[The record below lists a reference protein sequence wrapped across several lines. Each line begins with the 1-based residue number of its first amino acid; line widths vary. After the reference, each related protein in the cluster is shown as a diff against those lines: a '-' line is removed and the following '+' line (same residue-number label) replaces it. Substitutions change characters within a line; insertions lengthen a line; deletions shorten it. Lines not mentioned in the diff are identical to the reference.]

1 MYFSK
6 LYKDKLLQIIMQ
18 SLKTRILLLGIFI
31 AFLPKGVAV
40 ANFTESTTT
49 NIFNGITSRIVGGD
63 NAPKNRYRW
72 IARSIDKNGNWD
84 GCSGSLIAADYV
96 LTAAHCIHGNMKGYQ
111 VGALCPG
118 YREGSNCDQHVEF
131 IEIEKSLVHRD
142 YKSHGLHNDFA
153 LVKLKRSSSIHP
165 VNIDNGS
172 LADHYVDGKVLWVAG
187 FGLTK
192 QGGRRSRHLKH
203 VNVGYISNSRCVN
216 NYGYTFHE
224 IKDNM
229 LCAAGQ
235 GKDAC
240 QGKSI
245 MEHIFTCPCAII
257 LSPKKTLRRQWWTTL
272 G

>member
-1 MYFSK
+1 MNEATFATECNKHFSK
-6 LYKDKLLQIIMQ
+6 LYKDNLLSIIMQ
-18 SLKTRILLLGIFI
+18 SSKTHILLLGILI
-31 AFLPKGVAV
+31 TFLQKVDALV
-40 ANFTESTTT
+40 NVTESITT
-49 NIFNGITSRIVGGD
+49 NIFSGISSRIVGGI

-72 IARSIDKNGNWD
+72 IARSMDTHGNWD

-118 YREGSNCDQHVEF
+118 YKEGSNCNQHVEF
-131 IEIEKSLVHRD
+131 IEIEKKVVHPD
-142 YKSHGLHNDFA
+142 YKSNGLHNDFA
-153 LVKLKRSSSIHP
+153 LVKLKRSSSIYP

-187 FGLTK
+187 FGLTEE
-192 QGGRRSRHLKH
+192 GGKRSRHLKH
-203 VNVGYISNSRCVN
+203 VDVGYISNHKCMN
-216 NYGYTFHE
+216 NYGYSSHE

-235 GKDAC
+235 SKDAC

-245 MEHIFTCPCAII
+245 
-257 LSPKKTLRRQWWTTL
+257 L
-272 G
+272 GNTF